1 TFLLLR
7 MLFTHWGDRDVMKKT
22 LGLSLLVHVL
32 VGMLSTTVIFGPG
45 MSSSGEPEMLV
56 AIRRVVAAEVSSP
69 GEGPPTDENIPGDN
83 GGRIPG
89 KPPAWERAA
98 AVDVQEPIR
107 LEMRPQGHADAEI
120 TPEKRAAGP
129 LPLAVPEVATRSNRA
144 DQAPEPD
151 RQTSK
156 LNRP

>member
-1 TFLLLR
+1 MFASSTAEPMLVWLVGAVSFDWWKLHLLDIYDRMQRDWWATAYWGGVWACGFVATFLLLR

-69 GEGPPTDENIPGDN
+69 GDGPPTDENIPGDN
-83 GGRIPG
+83 
-89 KPPAWERAA
+89 
-98 AVDVQEPIR
+98 
-107 LEMRPQGHADAEI
+107 
-120 TPEKRAAGP
+120 
-129 LPLAVPEVATRSNRA
+129 
-144 DQAPEPD
+144 
-151 RQTSK
+151 
-156 LNRP
+156 